1 MQNIINKYS
10 QPHFHP
16 FPNKYIPKYN
26 LIEEKFKHGKQGLY
40 FKVYV
45 LADYNNK

>member
-1 MQNIINKYS
+1 MVFNATFNNISVN
-10 QPHFHP
+10 
-16 FPNKYIPKYN
+16 PNKYIPKYN